1 MRKYFYFRTEAAVA
15 DDDDK
20 ARSAMIPVE
29 RFRGAIPTN
38 SSAGT
43 AANII
48 TLFFESAANMAG
60 AGQNGEIIIQDTVV
74 LNVTAGK
81 AKDVLVALA
90 EAANGHPHS
99 DGIIVVAESK
109 GDVANSSMTLIS
121 DTFTALTTPSE
132 ARLVIFAEIE
142 DDLNTDIN
150 ASVTRDNTTFNAV
163 TLTDEGYSTGSSGV
177 KIFSGSTTLTGSAS
191 PQVQLRWKIVGS
203 NQVNQNKIHGV
214 ALQWA

>member
-20 ARSAMIPVE
+20 ARSDMIPVE

-99 DGIIVVAESK
+99 DGVIVVA
-109 GDVANSSMTLIS
+109 DDATNDANAEAVYLHSGITSCGAITQAA
-121 DTFTALTTPSE
+121 ALS
-132 ARLVIFAEIE
+132 
-142 DDLNTDIN
+142 
-150 ASVTRDNTTFNAV
+150 
-163 TLTDEGYSTGSSGV
+163 
-177 KIFSGSTTLTGSAS
+177 
-191 PQVQLRWKIVGS
+191 
-203 NQVNQNKIHGV
+203 
-214 ALQWA
+214 

>member
-1 MRKYFYFRTEAAVA
+1 MKNYFYFRTEAAVA

-60 AGQNGEIIIQDTVV
+60 AGQNGEIIIQDTVI

-99 DGIIVVAESK
+99 DGVIVVA
-109 GDVANSSMTLIS
+109 DDATNDANAEAVYLHSGITSCGAITQAA
-121 DTFTALTTPSE
+121 ALS
-132 ARLVIFAEIE
+132 
-142 DDLNTDIN
+142 
-150 ASVTRDNTTFNAV
+150 
-163 TLTDEGYSTGSSGV
+163 
-177 KIFSGSTTLTGSAS
+177 
-191 PQVQLRWKIVGS
+191 
-203 NQVNQNKIHGV
+203 
-214 ALQWA
+214 